1 MSFYLEEDLAA
12 TTNIKVIGVGGGG
25 GNAVNRMVVSGLK
38 GVEFISMNTD
48 AQALSS
54 SKATQKVQLGIKL
67 TKGRG
72 AGAEPDIGKRAAEEN
87 RDEIAT
93 SLKGCQM
100 VFITAGMGG
109 GTGTGAAPLIAEIAK
124 EQGILTVGIVTKP
137 FAFEGLP
144 KKAKAQQGID
154 NLLKNVDSLIV
165 IPNDRLKYV
174 SEQKIT
180 LINAFE
186 LADTVLKQGVESVSE
201 LINIPSFINL
211 DFADVRTIMKDAGYA
226 HMGVGKASG
235 ENKAEQ
241 AANAAIQSPLL
252 ETSISGARGV
262 IISIISSPDIGLEEV
277 EEAATIITSSAHPD
291 ANIIW
296 GAAFDTNLVDEIKIT
311 VVATGF
317 EDTPKANIG
326 AGKAGIAQV
335 TAQKIAHQDTAGISV
350 QATNE
355 EYNGKDLID
364 AKSILDSEKSLE
376 DDEYLT
382 SVINILRRNSGR

>member
-1 MSFYLEEDLAA
+1 MSFYLEEDMVA
-12 TTNIKVIGVGGGG
+12 TTNIKVIGAGGGG

-54 SKATQKVQLGIKL
+54 SKATQKVQLGAKL

-72 AGAEPDIGKRAAEEN
+72 AGADPDIGKRAAEES
-87 RDEIAT
+87 RDEISAA
-93 SLKGCQM
+93 LKGCQM

-109 GTGTGAAPLIAEIAK
+109 GTGTGSVPVIAEIAK

-137 FAFEGLP
+137 FSFEG
-144 KKAKAQQGID
+144 KRKHTAAQQGIA

-180 LINAFE
+180 LVNAFE
-186 LADTVLKQGVESVSE
+186 MADNVLKQGVESVSE
-201 LINIPSFINL
+201 LINVPSFINL
-211 DFADVRTIMKDAGYA
+211 DFADVRAIMKDAGYA

-235 ENKAEQ
+235 ENKAAE
-241 AANAAIQSPLL
+241 AAHAAIQSPLL

-262 IISIISSPDIGLEEV
+262 IISITSSPDIGLEEV
-277 EEAATIITSSAHPD
+277 EEAATLITSSAHPD

-296 GAAFDTNLVDEIKIT
+296 GAAFDTNLVDELKIT

-317 EDTPKANIG
+317 EDVPISTMA
-326 AGKAGIAQV
+326 
-335 TAQKIAHQDTAGISV
+335 TTQKPESAI
-350 QATNE
+350 QATRQAQEPE
-355 EYNGKDLID
+355 EELID
-364 AKSILDSEKSLE
+364 AKSILNSDKSLE
-376 DDEYLT
+376 DDNYLND
-382 SVINILRRNSGR
+382 VISILRRNSGH